1 MPPKLTNDSA
11 EFSFRQLALAR
22 MSVTKAAENNGLG
35 LADSAN
41 KSPERRSSIQIHKS
55 TDSANF
61 TQVVS
66 RHHKPQMPPS
76 VRVKSS

>member
-22 MSVTKAAENNGLG
+22 MSVTKAAEKNG
-35 LADSAN
+35 LADSVN